1 MPREKIR
8 IQRIPLEYS
17 LNAKPQNFPPMP
29 VMYLEFIENKKKIK
43 QDLINKPHIPSPDSQ
58 YNNNKLQENFNE
70 VSPHSKQF
78 ELSDDDSNHDMN
90 IDSDNNSED
99 GFSDIDSDNSIK
111 LNDSDSDSESDS
123 ESDSDESVKSFNIS
137 NSSSKNDLTDRLNQL
152 LDSDNDSVR
161 SFRSREKYSR
171 KRQPYNA
178 MQNPHI
184 APNLAELQASGQY
197 VQRPELRDINRVNNY
212 EIEDDDKKREILFKF
227 DLLKKSYGEDKVP
240 DLTVHTDLQTLEKT
254 YESTVRRLS
263 LESTVD
269 NYKQYL
275 TYGFMLVEFVF
286 GNWLGFD
293 MQGFTQQQLVSMTSY
308 DKLLIEL
315 GEKSYVP
322 DGSSKWPVEIRLLF
336 LIIMNAAFFIVSK
349 MVMKTTGAN
358 LMNMMNT
365 ANNKSQPKK
374 KRKMRGPNIDLDDIP
389 DLDSTT
395 GE

>member
-1 MPREKIR
+1 MRCLHN
-8 IQRIPLEYS
+8 QNN
-17 LNAKPQNFPPMP
+17 LNLPEEEHYDDHN
-29 VMYLEFIENKKKIK
+29 
-43 QDLINKPHIPSPDSQ
+43 D
-58 YNNNKLQENFNE
+58 YN
-70 VSPHSKQF
+70 
-78 ELSDDDSNHDMN
+78 M
-90 IDSDNNSED
+90 
-99 GFSDIDSDNSIK
+99 DIDSDIDEKSELSNSVTESEPELENPIK
-111 LNDSDSDSESDS
+111 ILDSD
-123 ESDSDESVKSFNIS
+123 SDSDESVKSFNVS
-137 NSSSKNDLTDRLNQL
+137 NGSSNNDLTNRLNEL

-171 KRQPYNA
+171 KRQPYNPT
-178 MQNPHI
+178 QNPHI

-240 DLTVHTDLQTLEKT
+240 DLTIHTDLQTLEKT

-293 MQGFTQQQLVSMTSY
+293 MQGFTQQQLVSMSSY

-374 KRKMRGPNIDLDDIP
+374 KRKMKGPNIDLDDIP
-389 DLDSTT
+389 DLESTT
-395 GE
+395 DE

>member
-8 IQRIPLEYS
+8 IERIPLEYS

-29 VMYLEFIENKKKIK
+29 VMYLEFIENKQKIK

-70 VSPHSKQF
+70 VSPQSKPF
-78 ELSDDDSNHDMN
+78 ELSDDDSNDDMN

-99 GFSDIDSDNSIK
+99 VFSDINSENSIK
-111 LNDSDSDSESDS
+111 LNDSDSDSD
-123 ESDSDESVKSFNIS
+123 SDSDDSVKSFNIS
-137 NSSSKNDLTDRLNQL
+137 NGSSKNDLTNRLNEL

-171 KRQPYNA
+171 KRQPYNPT
-178 MQNPHI
+178 QNPHI

-240 DLTVHTDLQTLEKT
+240 DLTIHTDLQTLEKT

-293 MQGFTQQQLVSMTSY
+293 MQGFTQQQLVSMSSY

-365 ANNKSQPKK
+365 ANKSQPKK
-374 KRKMRGPNIDLDDIP
+374 KRKMKGPNIDLDDIP
-389 DLDSTT
+389 DLESTT
-395 GE
+395 EE